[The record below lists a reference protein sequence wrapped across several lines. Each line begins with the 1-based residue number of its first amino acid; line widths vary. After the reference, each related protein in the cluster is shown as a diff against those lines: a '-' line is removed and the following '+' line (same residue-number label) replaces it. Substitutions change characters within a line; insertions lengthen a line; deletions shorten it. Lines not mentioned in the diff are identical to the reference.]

1 MNAVMDR
8 PLSIGR
14 VALTVHDLDRV
25 SRFYQEVIGFR
36 LLSSDAASVL
46 LGAGS
51 RVLLELRQDS
61 QARWRSLRDAG
72 LYHVAF
78 LLPSRS
84 DLGCFYVHARSCRL
98 NVRTS
103 DHAVSESVYF
113 VDPEGNGMELCA
125 DRGGF
130 DWKWKNG
137 TVEMTIDPLDIE
149 GLLESAA
156 GREWRGLPDG
166 TVVGHLNLQVGDLS
180 AADAFYAGVLG
191 FDITCRLPGA
201 SFFASGGYHHH
212 IATNIWNS
220 RGAPVRQSPAIG
232 LADIEVVA
240 SSEAVLQAVRSRL
253 AVVEDGSAPLTV
265 RDPWGTSISLTVA
278 G

>member
-1 MNAVMDR
+1 MNR

-14 VALTVHDLDRV
+14 VALTVRDLDRV
-25 SRFYQEVIGFR
+25 SRFYQDVVGFR
-36 LLSSDAASVL
+36 LLSSDAASVR
-46 LGAGS
+46 LGTGS

-61 QARWRSLRDAG
+61 QARLRSPRDAG

-84 DLGCFYVHARSCRL
+84 DLGCFYKHALSRRL

-113 VDPEGNGMELCA
+113 VDPEGNGIELCA
-125 DRGGF
+125 DRPSS
-130 DWKWKNG
+130 DWKWDDG
-137 TVEMTIDPLDIE
+137 TVEMTIEWLNIE
-149 GLLESAA
+149 SLLESAS
-156 GREWRGLPDG
+156 GREWRGLPEG

-191 FDITCRLPGA
+191 FGITCRLPGA

-220 RGAPVRQSPAIG
+220 SGAPKRPDPVTG
-232 LADIEVVA
+232 LADIEVIA
-240 SSEAVLQAVRSRL
+240 AGAAVLDAIRSRI
-253 AVVEDGSAPLTV
+253 APPLGITV
-265 RDPWGTSISLTVA
+265 RDPWGTSITLSVA